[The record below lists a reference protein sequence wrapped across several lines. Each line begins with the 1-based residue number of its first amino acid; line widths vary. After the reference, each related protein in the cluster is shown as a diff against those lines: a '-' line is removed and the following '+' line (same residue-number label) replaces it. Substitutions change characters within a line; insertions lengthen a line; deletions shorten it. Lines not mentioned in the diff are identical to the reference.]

1 MTSLYFIR
9 SDFGRY
15 ADTFVKG
22 GFAAVGWIPRMDLSQ
37 IEQRAE
43 LYPLYQEAHPEDSS
57 AIVIGQQV
65 GQLARFLLEI
75 KAGDYILTSARDT
88 ELLYF
93 GTVAEDPSYYYF
105 TEKDDCPCQHRRKVD
120 WTSTVLRRGM
130 FSVPFQNTIRSSL
143 TVFSVSQ
150 VDEFISIVKGE
161 PYPPKVQNDPYAA
174 VLSQLLELSDREFEE
189 LATHLLTALGFE
201 AEHRGKVGDGG
212 VDATGELNIANLAKV
227 KVYVQVKRYRLGS
240 RIRASTVKQLRQS
253 IPNNGQGAFI
263 TTADYDRQADAVATE
278 HGFPRIG
285 LINGRQLVDL
295 LVEHWVDIPLEF
307 QERLGLKPGLVL
319 A

>member
-1 MTSLYFIR
+1 LTSLYFIR

-15 ADTFVKG
+15 AEAFVSG
-22 GFAAVGWIPRMDLSQ
+22 GYAAVGWIPKMDLSG
-37 IEQRAE
+37 ITQRAE
-43 LYPLYQEAHPEDSS
+43 LYPIYQQAHPEDSS
-57 AIVIGQQV
+57 PIVIGQQV
-65 GQLARFLLEI
+65 GQLSRFLLEM
-75 KAGDYILTSARDT
+75 KAGDYVLTSARDS

-93 GTVAEDPSYYYF
+93 GIVEDDPSYYYY
-105 TEKDDCPCQHRRKVD
+105 TDRDNCPCQHRRRVK
-120 WTSTVLRRGM
+120 WFSRQLRRSM

-143 TVFSVSQ
+143 TIFSVSQ
-150 VDEFISIVKGE
+150 VDEFISIIKDE
-161 PYPPKVQNDPYAA
+161 PYPAKAKNDPYQA
-174 VLSQLLELSDREFEE
+174 VLGQLLELSDREFEE

-227 KVYVQVKRYRLGS
+227 KVYVQVKRYHLGS
-240 RIRASTVKQLRQS
+240 RIKASTVKQLRQS

-263 TTADYDRQADAVATE
+263 TTADYEQQAEAVATE
-278 HGFPRIG
+278 SGFPRIG
-285 LINGRQLVDL
+285 LVNGRQLVDL
-295 LVEHWVDIPLEF
+295 LVEHWTDIPEEF